1 MDEFLKAWDALPEGS
16 FEGVYNSRRY
26 GVTKTEGSKKRQAW
40 LWAEER
46 GGPDRISANLY
57 RLKSGAQLKPC
68 EMPAQKVLNFVLE
81 VKVLREL

>member
-1 MDEFLKAWDALPEGS
+1 MEAFLKAWDALPDGN
-16 FEGVYNSRRY
+16 FEGLYGDRRY
-26 GVTKTEGSKKRQAW
+26 GVTKTERSEKRQAW

-68 EMPAQKVLNFVLE
+68 EMPAEKVINFVLG
-81 VKVLREL
+81 VKVLEEF